1 LSQLSNCALTQ
12 TGASRRYLLRGSA
25 RSRVG
30 NCSGAA
36 ACVPAVSFIAP
47 YQASLGC
54 QRATTSATQ
63 PGTPTTLAARAAL
76 SRSVVPMD
84 PPQELAAAGR
94 KRRRRG
100 GVRNR
105 KRLSSQKGLPPATAP
120 PPTPA
125 SPPVK
130 RRRKDIAG
138 QAAAMP
144 KRGNTSSLLD
154 KVIYLTRMTGLE
166 GVFSGA
172 VGGLSCKLYRIPRLL
187 IGGNKNLCMCD
198 ASVGKFA

>member
-1 LSQLSNCALTQ
+1 VGHNVGRTTRNLDNP
-12 TGASRRYLLRGSA
+12 RGPRLAQPS
-25 RSRVG
+25 
-30 NCSGAA
+30 
-36 ACVPAVSFIAP
+36 PA
-47 YQASLGC
+47 
-54 QRATTSATQ
+54 
-63 PGTPTTLAARAAL
+63 
-76 SRSVVPMD
+76 PMD
-84 PPQELAAAGR
+84 PPQESAAAGR

-105 KRLSSQKGLPPATAP
+105 KKLSSQKGLPPAAA

-125 SPPVK
+125 SPPIK

-154 KVIYLTRMTGLE
+154 KVIYLTRMAGLE

-172 VGGLSCKLYRIPRLL
+172 VEGLGCKLYRIPRLL
-187 IGGNKNLCMCD
+187 IGDNKNLCMCN
-198 ASVGKFA
+198 ASVNKCALCDD